1 MDFFKFF
8 GIVMEIFFI
17 MCDDIEL
24 DVRMVV
30 DECLNRF
37 IKVKKGW
44 IEVYKYKVGKY

>member
-37 IKVKKGW
+37 IKVKKGMNR
-44 IEVYKYKVGKY
+44 GL